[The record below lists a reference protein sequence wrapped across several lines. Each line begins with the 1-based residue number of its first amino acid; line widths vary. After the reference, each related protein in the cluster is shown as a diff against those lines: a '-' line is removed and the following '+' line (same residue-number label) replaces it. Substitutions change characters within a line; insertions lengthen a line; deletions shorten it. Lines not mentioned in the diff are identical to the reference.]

1 MLPDNS
7 NFRKRGGEDLFT
19 LEVDNDIRLQL
30 FQLHHADELYGL
42 VDGSRNHLR
51 EWLPWVD
58 SMTSPA
64 QYHSII
70 PLWLKQFAENNGFNT
85 GIRYKGILAGA
96 AGIHQIDWASRQ
108 MSIGYYLAEGFQG
121 KGIMTR
127 TVQAMI
133 NYAFNDLRLNRIE
146 IRCGIRNHKSRAVPE
161 RLGFTQEGIIRQG
174 EFLNGHYHDLVVY
187 GLLAEEWKY

>member
-1 MLPDNS
+1 M
-7 NFRKRGGEDLFT
+7 FT
-19 LEVDNDIRLQL
+19 LEVDHEIRLQL
-30 FQLHHADELYGL
+30 FQLHHADELFAL

-58 SMTSPA
+58 SMTSPM

-85 GIRYKGILAGA
+85 GIRYKGTLAGA

-108 MSIGYYLAEGFQG
+108 ISIGYYLAEGFQG

-133 NYAFNDLRLNRIE
+133 NYAFNDLCLNRIE

-174 EFLNGHYHDLVVY
+174 EFLNGNYHDLVVY
-187 GLLAEEWKY
+187 GLLAEEWTY